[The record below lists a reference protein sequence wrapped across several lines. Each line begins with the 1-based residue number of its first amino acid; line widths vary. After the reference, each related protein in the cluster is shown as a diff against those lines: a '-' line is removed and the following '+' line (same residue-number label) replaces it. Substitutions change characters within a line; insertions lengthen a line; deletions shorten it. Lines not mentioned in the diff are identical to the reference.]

1 MKKDNKV
8 SGNKR
13 NEIIPGTGNKHNE
26 IIPDAPEDINEILM
40 SLPED
45 KRVKMME
52 FVGYMEEYKSF
63 NGPLPAPE
71 DFQQYEQ
78 VLPGAADR
86 ILSMAEKQL
95 SHRTDLEKEIVAKN
109 FRQSSTGQYIGAS
122 LALLCIAVAFW
133 LGMNGHDWLAGIIA
147 STTVIGIITVFV
159 LNQRANGEKND
170 KTDEKNDKTSK

>member
-1 MKKDNKV
+1 MKKNKKMQ
-8 SGNKR
+8 GNKH
-13 NEIIPGTGNKHNE
+13 NEIIPDTGNKHNE
-26 IIPDAPEDINEILM
+26 IIPEAPEDINDILM

-45 KRVKMME
+45 KRAKMME

-71 DFQQYEQ
+71 DFQQYEK

-109 FRQSSTGQYIGAS
+109 FRQSSIGQYIGGI
-122 LALLCIAVAFW
+122 LALICLGVSCW
-133 LGMNGHDWLAGIIA
+133 LGTNGHDWLGGIIA
-147 STTVIGIITVFV
+147 TTTVIGIITVFV
-159 LNQRANGEKND
+159 LNQRANNERNDNNDDKN
-170 KTDEKNDKTSK
+170 NNLSK